1 MEITKMYTI
10 LRYESGRRVEGLM
23 LSASPNLVRL
33 VLRNQ
38 VDTAEFQRVYGVW
51 TGEDGSAVEFE
62 SMVAG
67 DHTDMC
73 QYRGSKTLTAN

>member
-1 MEITKMYTI
+1 MYTI

-23 LSASPNLVRL
+23 LSASQNLIRL

-51 TGEDGSAVEFE
+51 TAEDGSAVEFE
-62 SMVAG
+62 SMVVG
-67 DHTDMC
+67 DHTDMG
-73 QYRGSKTLTAN
+73 QYRGAKTRAAN